1 MKSSSLVALHDLGQ
15 SAWLDT
21 ISDGLLVSG
30 ELKRLIAEGAVYGVT
45 SNPTIFKNAIGGNKD
60 SYPEAIT
67 RLAGEGKNVE
77 QIYDALS
84 VHDIVRTA
92 DLLAETYRRAKNEGR
107 DGFVSLEVPPG
118 LSDDTPGTIA
128 EAKRLWALVRRPNLF
143 VKVPGTPAGIPAIEE
158 LIAQGVSIN
167 VTLIFSRPQYRQVC
181 EAYKKGIE
189 RRLKAGQSIEGL
201 HSVASLFVSRLDTAV
216 DKDLEARAQR
226 ADGDTAL
233 RDRLL
238 ALRGTA
244 AIANALDV
252 WEEYRAQ
259 FFSPAFE
266 PLQARGVKPQWIL
279 WASTGTKNPSYSD
292 IKYVDELACPDSINT
307 MPRETLDAFLDHG
320 KVTGDR
326 VDPALPQARRTRQ
339 AFAEIGISLED
350 HCRKLLDEGVASFA
364 KSFHEMMDVI
374 RERAAALAPRG

>member
-21 ISDGLLVSG
+21 ISDGLIVSG
-30 ELKRLIAEGAVYGVT
+30 ELKRLIDEGSIYGVI

-60 SYPEAIT
+60 SYPEAIS
-67 RLAGEGKNVE
+67 RLAGEGKSAE
-77 QIYDALS
+77 QIFDALS
-84 VHDIVRTA
+84 SHDIIRTA
-92 DLLAETYRRAKNEGR
+92 DLLAGRFQNGNGR
-107 DGFVSLEVPPG
+107 DGFVSLELPPAM
-118 LSDDTPGTIA
+118 SHDTAASII
-128 EAKRLWALVRRPNLF
+128 EAKRLWKLVSRPNLF
-143 VKVPGTPAGIPAIEE
+143 VKVPATPAGIPAIEE
-158 LIAQGVSIN
+158 LIAEGISIN
-167 VTLIFSRPQYRQVC
+167 VTLIFSRPQYAQV
-181 EAYKKGIE
+181 AKAHRRGIE
-189 RRLKAGQSIEGL
+189 RRLAAGKSLEGL

-216 DKDLEARAQR
+216 DKDLEARAEK
-226 ADGDTAL
+226 ADGAL

-259 FFSPAFE
+259 YFGPSFE
-266 PLQARGVKPQWIL
+266 TLRSKGARPQWIL
-279 WASTGTKNPSYSD
+279 WASTGTKNPAYSD

-307 MPRETLDAFLDHG
+307 MPRETMDAFLDHG
-320 KVTGDR
+320 KVAGDN
-326 VDPALPQARRTRQ
+326 VDPALPAARKTRQ
-339 AFAEIGISLED
+339 SFAEVGISLEE

-364 KSFHEMMDVI
+364 TSFNEMMDVI